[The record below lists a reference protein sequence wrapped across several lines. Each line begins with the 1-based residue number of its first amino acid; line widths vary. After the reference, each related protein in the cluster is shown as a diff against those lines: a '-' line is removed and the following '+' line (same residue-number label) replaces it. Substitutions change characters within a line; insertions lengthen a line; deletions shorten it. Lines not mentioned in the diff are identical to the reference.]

1 MRTPKTNNLQLYA
14 DKPIKARQS
23 LSVYSLQKE
32 ALMTKEMQ
40 LRCQFALAIV
50 DSIWLKGKITDE
62 ERLKARLIVVE
73 KFARLEEKK
82 KLLEKYKK

>member
-1 MRTPKTNNLQLYA
+1 
-14 DKPIKARQS
+14 
-23 LSVYSLQKE
+23 
-32 ALMTKEMQ
+32 MTKEMQ

-62 ERLKARLIVVE
+62 ERLKTRLIVLE

>member
-1 MRTPKTNNLQLYA
+1 MTN
-14 DKPIKARQS
+14 
-23 LSVYSLQKE
+23 
-32 ALMTKEMQ
+32 EMQ

-62 ERLKARLIVVE
+62 ERLKTRLIVLE

-82 KLLEKYKK
+82 KDSNNTEK

>member
-1 MRTPKTNNLQLYA
+1 MLRKKLKNFA
-14 DKPIKARQS
+14 DNIFKARQS
-23 LSVYSLQKE
+23 LSINSLQKE
-32 ALMTKEMQ
+32 ALMTNEMQ